1 MPLAEEDISSASDGH
16 VIMSDDS
23 VRCLCLRLSGDCL
36 RVQISSVVIC
46 SYQSSRLGQ
55 GGEMIAT
62 SLLSVTIEANPTM
75 LTKSLT

>member
-62 SLLSVTIEANPTM
+62 IQANPSYPTI